1 MPAALGLLLDVVLPV
16 FVVIGIGGLIGR
28 RFGLD
33 VTVVNRVALYAA
45 VPALAF
51 RTLADLD
58 LAAAEV
64 TRLLAG
70 YALFAVALAA
80 LAWLIGRGWPT
91 PARRTLVGTSL
102 LANAANLNLPVVLF
116 AFGEAGFERALV
128 LYVVTSLLM
137 FSVGPSLVGRARS
150 LGATLH
156 TVLTFPVLWAA
167 LAGLAAHAWHVELP
181 QTVTRAV
188 ALLADAAIPLVLLTL
203 GLQLARTRRL
213 RPTARVWT
221 GVALKLLAGPLVAG
235 LAGRSVGLGGLDLA
249 VLVTFGAMPT
259 AVNTA
264 MLAIEFEGD
273 TAQVGDTVVVGT
285 ALALLTLPVV
295 LTLLLRVV

>member
-1 MPAALGLLLDVVLPV
+1 VPAALGLLLDVVLPV
-16 FVVIGIGGLIGR
+16 FVVIAIGGWIGR
-28 RFGLD
+28 RFALD
-33 VTVVNRVALYAA
+33 VAVVNRVALFAA

-51 RTLADLD
+51 RTLADLE

-70 YALFAVALAA
+70 YGLFALALAA
-80 LAWLIGRGWPT
+80 LAWLIGRTWPA

-150 LGATLH
+150 LRATLH
-156 TVLTFPVLWAA
+156 TVMTFPVLWAA
-167 LAGLAAHAWHVELP
+167 VAGLAANAWHVELP

-213 RPTARVWT
+213 RPTVRVWT

-235 LAGRSVGLGGLDLA
+235 LAGRLVGLTGLDLA

-295 LTLLLRVV
+295 LTLLQRVG

>member
-16 FVVIGIGGLIGR
+16 FVIIGIGALIGR

-51 RTLADLD
+51 RTLADLQ

-64 TRLLAG
+64 SRLLAG
-70 YALFAVALAA
+70 YGLFVLVLAT
-80 LAWLIGRGWPT
+80 LAWLIGARWPAS
-91 PARRTLVGTSL
+91 ARRTLVGTSL

-116 AFGEAGFERALV
+116 AFGEAGFARALV

-137 FSVGPSLVGRARS
+137 FGLGPSLVGGARGI
-150 LGATLH
+150 GATLH

-167 LAGLAAHAWHVELP
+167 LAGLAANAWHVALP
-181 QTVTRAV
+181 TTLTRAV

-213 RPTARVWT
+213 RPTSRVWT
-221 GVALKLLAGPLVAG
+221 GVAVKLLAGPLVAV
-235 LAGRSVGLGGLDLA
+235 LAGRLVGLEGLDLA

-264 MLAIEFEGD
+264 MLAIEFQGD
-273 TAQVGDTVVVGT
+273 TTQVGDTVVVGT
-285 ALALLTLPVV
+285 AAALLTLPVV
-295 LTLLLRVV
+295 LTLLLRLV

>member
-1 MPAALGLLLDVVLPV
+1 MPAALSLLLDVVLPV
-16 FVVIGIGGLIGR
+16 FLVIGIGVAIGR
-28 RFGLD
+28 RFDLD

-51 RTLADLD
+51 RTLADLA
-58 LAAAEV
+58 LAPAEV

-70 YALFAVALAA
+70 YGLFALGLAA
-80 LAWLIGRGWPT
+80 LAWLVGARWSAA
-91 PARRTLVGTSL
+91 ARRTLVGTSL

-116 AFGEAGFERALV
+116 AFGEAGFARALV
-128 LYVVTSLLM
+128 LYVVTALLM
-137 FSVGPSLVGRARS
+137 FSAGPSLVGRARDAR
-150 LGATLH
+150 ATLH

-167 LAGLAAHAWHVELP
+167 LAGLGANALELDLP
-181 QTVTRAV
+181 QTLVRAV

-213 RPTARVWT
+213 RPTVRVWT
-221 GVALKLLAGPLVAG
+221 GVAVKLLAGPIVAAVAG
-235 LAGRSVGLGGLDLA
+235 RLVGLAGLDLA

-295 LTLLLRVV
+295 LTLLLRST